1 MNEEVRNLEKLKR
14 EHARLK
20 REQERLE
27 RETEELKKDH
37 PLRKLPT
44 REKCRIL
51 WAMENAA
58 RKNRNRPKS
67 Q

>member
-1 MNEEVRNLEKLKR
+1 MSNEVRNLQKLKR
-14 EHARLK
+14 ER
-20 REQERLE
+20 ERLE
-27 RETEELKKDH
+27 RQKERLEQEIEELKKDH

-44 REKCRIL
+44 REKCQIL

-67 Q
+67 R